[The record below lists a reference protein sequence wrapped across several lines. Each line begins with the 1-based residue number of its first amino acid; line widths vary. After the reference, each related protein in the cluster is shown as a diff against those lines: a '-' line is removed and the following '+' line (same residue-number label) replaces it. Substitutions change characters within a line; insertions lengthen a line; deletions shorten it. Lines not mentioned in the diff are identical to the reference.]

1 MGIDQRRLAGEI
13 ERLLLEQTPVIYPY
27 FYEYLT
33 ATQKNITGVYPTA
46 IGELFLWNAAR
57 SS

>member
-33 ATQKNITGVYPTA
+33 ATQKNITGVYPMA

>member
-1 MGIDQRRLAGEI
+1 MVGEI

-33 ATQKNITGVYPTA
+33 ATQKNVTGVYPTA